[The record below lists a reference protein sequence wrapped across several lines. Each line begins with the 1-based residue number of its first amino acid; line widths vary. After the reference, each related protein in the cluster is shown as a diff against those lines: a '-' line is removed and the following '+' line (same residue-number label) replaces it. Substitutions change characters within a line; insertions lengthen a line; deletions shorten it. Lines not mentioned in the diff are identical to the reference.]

1 MLLIAF
7 VGISPLLKKNGQIY
21 NPNAD
26 LRNLKE
32 KVPKDLALLILSFL
46 KHEVVPW
53 DSFDLWVP
61 EFDRDGNYA
70 YLPMC
75 PIDLPMW

>member
-1 MLLIAF
+1 MVRFTIQMRIFAIER
-7 VGISPLLKKNGQIY
+7 V
-21 NPNAD
+21 
-26 LRNLKE
+26 LKE

-53 DSFDLWVP
+53 DSFDLWIP
-61 EFDRDGNYA
+61 EYDRDGNYA

-75 PIDLPMW
+75 QVDLPMW